1 MEEDSNHHLH
11 EKIPMPEEEEEEE
24 EEIVN
29 EYEVQLIDSELDMK
43 TPEPKIVKVTPRPN
57 IKKDERLDKL
67 ELLAKQMKEEKDAL
81 EDEQKRILEEKMEL
95 IKMKE

>member
-1 MEEDSNHHLH
+1 
-11 EKIPMPEEEEEEE
+11 
-24 EEIVN
+24 
-29 EYEVQLIDSELDMK
+29 MK
-43 TPEPKIVKVTPRPN
+43 ATPRPN

-95 IKMKE
+95 IKMKEEKLLSINITEQLQINR

>member
-1 MEEDSNHHLH
+1 
-11 EKIPMPEEEEEEE
+11 
-24 EEIVN
+24 
-29 EYEVQLIDSELDMK
+29 
-43 TPEPKIVKVTPRPN
+43 VKATPRPN

-95 IKMKE
+95 IKMKEEKLLSINITEQLQINR

>member
-1 MEEDSNHHLH
+1 
-11 EKIPMPEEEEEEE
+11 
-24 EEIVN
+24 
-29 EYEVQLIDSELDMK
+29 
-43 TPEPKIVKVTPRPN
+43 VKATPRPN